1 MALNTYHHPA
11 NKKHIPPHQQNKKY
25 HPALQNSANPA
36 IVVVV
41 VVVVVIIV
49 IAIVVVVVIVVALA
63 FVVNVDNVASISVDE
78 RSQPAKRI
86 VVTI

>member
-11 NKKHIPPHQQNKKY
+11 NKNIPPHQQNKKY

-41 VVVVVIIV
+41 VVVIIV
-49 IAIVVVVVIVVALA
+49 IAIVVVVVLVVVLA

-78 RSQPAKRI
+78 RSQPSKRI